1 MNKNRRVIISEVNI
15 SKGSG
20 SLLKIERKRERRG

>member
-20 SLLKIERKRERRG
+20 SLLTERKREKRG